1 MKKLLIF
8 DLDGTLLNSIDDI
21 TLSINLALKDLNLRE
36 VSIDEAKYL
45 TGSGVDVLADRTIKL
60 VAGEDK
66 LSLYKDKFKE
76 YYQDYYTIHQKDKTA
91 PYEGVLDSLK
101 ELNKNNIKFAVLSN
115 KPHFDVVKIIDYYFK
130 GINFSYVLGK
140 IEKNKIKPAIDGII
154 MIEDELNIKNKEDI
168 LYVGD
173 TNVDIQTAR
182 NADLKVIACTW
193 GFRKIDEL
201 KEADYIINKPAEF
214 VEIAINEWWNLTF
227 KKR

>member
-36 VSIDEAKYL
+36 VSVDEAKYL
-45 TGSGVDVLADRTIKL
+45 TGSGVDILADRTIKL

-66 LSLYKDKFKE
+66 LSLYKEKFKE
-76 YYQDYYTIHQKDKTA
+76 YYQKYYTIHQKDKTA
-91 PYEGVLDSLK
+91 PYDGIIDALK
-101 ELNKNNIKFAVLSN
+101 ELKNKNIKFAVLSN

-140 IEKNKIKPAIDGII
+140 IDKNRIKPDIDGII
-154 MIEDELNIKNKEDI
+154 MIEEALNIKNKDDI

-173 TNVDIQTAR
+173 TNVDIQTAK
-182 NADLKVIACTW
+182 NANLKVIACAW
-193 GFRKIDEL
+193 GFRKIDEI
-201 KEADYIINKPAEF
+201 KDADYIINKPMEF
-214 VEIAINEWWNLTF
+214 VEIAENE
-227 KKR
+227 